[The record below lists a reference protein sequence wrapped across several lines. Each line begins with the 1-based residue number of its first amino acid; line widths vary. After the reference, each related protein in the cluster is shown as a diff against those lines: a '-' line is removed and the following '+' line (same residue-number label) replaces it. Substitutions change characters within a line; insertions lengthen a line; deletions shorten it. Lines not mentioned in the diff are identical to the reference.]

1 MADLIAQHGLIHL
14 VYPSLALIHRIQI
27 PKKLKAITPTWFWL
41 LASSF
46 LSIQKSMNFIST
58 MLSATALAAM
68 TALPT
73 AASAAHDDF
82 IGRQQPT
89 LQSDRMTP
97 EALWAMGRVGGFQ
110 LSPDG
115 RQAVYGVTYY
125 SVKQNKSHSVLYS
138 MNLSTRQSQQLTTG
152 NKSEA
157 GGTFING
164 GKQIAF
170 LSSASGSSQLWVM
183 NADGTERKQISNTQS
198 DVADFLFSPDGKK
211 VILIMEVDQNHS
223 ILKNDADLPQATGM
237 VINDLMYKHWDTYV
251 TSAPHPFV
259 ADFDGTHVGQ
269 AKDLLEGEPY
279 ECPMMPFGGIEQLA
293 WSPDSKTIAY
303 TCRKKVGKAYAIS
316 TDSDIFLYDLASG
329 QTRNLCKP
337 ADYVAPE
344 VEADRSLKD
353 QAVNHPSTD
362 CNMGYD
368 QNPQFSPDGRYV
380 AWSSME
386 RDGYESDRTRICVLD
401 LKTGQ
406 KTYVT
411 EWFESGVNEFVWG
424 KDCRTLY
431 FTGVWHG
438 KTQIYQTNLKGEHKA
453 LTDDVADYAL
463 LGLSPDGRSLYCK
476 RQSMSQADEV
486 YCLPLGGKKLAAV
499 QQITTENKYFYDHL
513 AFGDVKERWVK
524 TVDGKEELCWVIYP
538 PHFDPNKKYPALLFC
553 EGGPQTPVSQ
563 FWSFR
568 WNMQIMAAND
578 YIIIA
583 PNRRGLPGF
592 GMEWLEEISG
602 DYSGLC
608 MQDYLSAIDDL
619 CNEPYVDKDR
629 LGAVGASFGGY
640 SIYWLAGNHDKR
652 FKAFIAHDGIY
663 NTQQQYVETEELWFP
678 NWDMGCAPW
687 KKAADG
693 QTQKVFATS
702 PHLYVNKWD
711 TPILCIHGQKDFR
724 IEYTQAESAFTAARM
739 HGIDAQMLLFPDE
752 NHWVLKPQNG
762 ILWQRT
768 FFRWLDKYLK
778 K

>member
-1 MADLIAQHGLIHL
+1 
-14 VYPSLALIHRIQI
+14 
-27 PKKLKAITPTWFWL
+27 
-41 LASSF
+41 
-46 LSIQKSMNFIST
+46 MNFIST

-138 MNLSTRQSQQLTTG
+138 MDISTRQSHQLTTG

-170 LSSASGSSQLWVM
+170 LSSASGSNQLWVM
-183 NADGTERKQISNTQS
+183 NTDGTERKQISSTDS

-223 ILKNDADLPQATGM
+223 IQKNDADLPQATGM

-259 ADFDGTHVGQ
+259 ADFDGNHVGQ

-303 TCRKKVGKAYAIS
+303 TCRKKVGKAYAIC

-353 QAVNHPSTD
+353 QAVNHPATD

-386 RDGYESDRTRICVLD
+386 RDGYESDRTRLCVLD
-401 LKTGQ
+401 LKTG
-406 KTYVT
+406 KKSYVT
-411 EWFESGVNEFVWG
+411 EWFESGVNEFVWS
-424 KDCRTLY
+424 KDSRTLY

-453 LTDDVADYAL
+453 LTDDVADYSL

-524 TVDGKEELCWVIYP
+524 TMDGKEELCWVIYP

-619 CNEPYVDKDR
+619 SKESYVDKDR

-640 SIYWLAGNHDKR
+640 SIYWLAGNHNKR

-702 PHLYVNKWD
+702 PHLYVNNWD